1 MVFNPNIQS
10 VARFWYPIVFITLM
24 LLTGVAYVG
33 PLLAIEY
40 NLNKNGQP
48 LVFSYENYRNDL
60 TYLTRAREVYDGYAP
75 SHDPFFGENR
85 PTPRNPA
92 PSVILAGF
100 IHSAN
105 GNMVNAYKLALFVFS
120 QINFLLLYF
129 LGLRLFGRRRWALFF
144 AVVGILTPI
153 SLRILNFHGT
163 A

>member
-1 MVFNPNIQS
+1 MQS
-10 VARFWYPIVFITLM
+10 IAKFWYPVVFIAVM
-24 LLTGVAYVG
+24 LLVGFAYVG

-40 NLNKNGQP
+40 NLNKKSQP

-60 TYLTRAREVYDGYAP
+60 TYLTRAREVYDGHAP
-75 SHDPFFGENR
+75 AHDPFFDENR

-92 PSVILAGF
+92 PPVILTGF
-100 IHSAN
+100 IYSAN
-105 GNMVNAYKLALFVFS
+105 GNVVNGYKLALFVFS
-120 QINFLLLYF
+120 QINFLLFYF

-153 SLRILNFHGT
+153 SLRIFNFHGT